1 MMRYNSL
8 VILDVGES
16 MVPNAWEGGT
26 GLIMGARH
34 RHYPIHGVQFHPE
47 SAGSPDG
54 MAIIENFLSLCD

>member
-8 VILDVGES
+8 VILDVGE
-16 MVPNAWEGGT
+16 AWFPTHGRGNRSDN
-26 GLIMGARH
+26 GARH
-34 RHYPIHGVQFHPE
+34 RYYPIHGVQFHPE